1 MTYSPSAQSATPF
14 DSKSYFNNPLEIVI
28 TAGRKPDSIN
38 NEHTYTDIITQAEIK
53 RRQITDTITLLHQIN
68 GLTVNRAGGK
78 GSTASVVLRGTRTAQ
93 TLVLVD
99 GVRMNSAASGTP
111 ALEAIP
117 IESIER
123 IEVVKGPLSSLYG
136 PDAMGGVIHIIT
148 RRGETRQAGAQ
159 ISAMG
164 GSFGT
169 RRYHASSQIGGQKR
183 HAYLS
188 MTHENSKGF
197 DAVPKLSVLAQDDVT
212 PDLDP
217 FKQRAGNLS
226 AVAFLTDVIRS
237 EINYLYSDNVSHFD
251 LYPSGQSDLFDARTT
266 TRLEIASARL
276 IGTPNAQTELTVEVG
291 YNQEQSQTVS
301 DLIYT
306 IHTTRRSLNARA
318 SFRFTPQ
325 LNTQFGVD
333 HSLDTLNALDDTAPF
348 SEDKRKTTG
357 LFSQWRWTSGAI
369 DITVSGRTDT
379 DDTDY
384 NHTSNNRHSTGT
396 IILGHRLTDQTRAT
410 VRYGTAFHAPTFNE
424 LYYPGFGNPTLQP
437 ETSTSIELALHSR
450 RHNTSWHHASWHTAI
465 FQTHIKNIIGY
476 DSDFRRIN
484 QDRAEIEG
492 AEFSISSPLPYNT
505 QWYANL
511 AYTDA
516 RDASTQTPLDFRPT
530 VTFTSGASWQHH
542 AFTWGVDVEIIRGRR
557 IFGERSPSYSLTGA
571 HAAYQFNRQI
581 SVSAKGENLGDRA
594 YIENYFAP
602 NVPYHTAGRTFLFGV
617 TIQLL

>member
-1 MTYSPSAQSATPF
+1 
-14 DSKSYFNNPLEIVI
+14 
-28 TAGRKPDSIN
+28 
-38 NEHTYTDIITQAEIK
+38 
-53 RRQITDTITLLHQIN
+53 
-68 GLTVNRAGGK
+68 
-78 GSTASVVLRGTRTAQ
+78 
-93 TLVLVD
+93 
-99 GVRMNSAASGTP
+99 
-111 ALEAIP
+111 
-117 IESIER
+117 
-123 IEVVKGPLSSLYG
+123 
-136 PDAMGGVIHIIT
+136 HIIT

-237 EINYLYSDNVSHFD
+237 EINYLYSDIVSHFD

-384 NHTSNNRHSTGT
+384 
-396 IILGHRLTDQTRAT
+396 
-410 VRYGTAFHAPTFNE
+410 
-424 LYYPGFGNPTLQP
+424 
-437 ETSTSIELALHSR
+437 

-516 RDASTQTPLDFRPT
+516 RDASTHTPLDFRPT